1 MRVVSLLTVMILI
14 FYDPKRRSGKAD
26 QSHDFLP
33 QSKNM
38 KGNSIEIGG
47 LLRSRCDDHTSAEY
61 GFEKSK
67 EDKLEAGR

>member
-1 MRVVSLLTVMILI
+1 MILI
-14 FYDPKRRSGKAD
+14 FYDPKRRSGTAA
-26 QSHDFLP
+26 QRHDFLP

-38 KGNSIEIGG
+38 KGNSIEIGV
-47 LLRSRCDDHTSAEY
+47 LLRSRCDHTSAEH